1 MQDPEV
7 FDSTNLEIK
16 RFHGTDRAC
25 GRLKCGCWIQTKIS
39 MCEIICLYIYI
50 YICVYIYY
58 ICISVYLY
66 NICVCIYI
74 YVITYM
80 ILHIYPVCWIYE
92 KHTRHWIMFTPENET
107 VHKQYSCLEKINRD
121 FKTYTKYSCFPGWTA
136 CKYKWDQ
143 GTKNPENLWTS
154 W

>member
-1 MQDPEV
+1 
-7 FDSTNLEIK
+7 
-16 RFHGTDRAC
+16 
-25 GRLKCGCWIQTKIS
+25 LKCGCWIQTKIS
-39 MCEIICLYIYI
+39 MCEIICLYIYMYI
-50 YICVYIYY
+50 YIYRHIIY
-58 ICISVYLY
+58 ISVYLY
-66 NICVCIYI
+66 NICISVYLCNICMCIYI

-80 ILHIYPVCWIYE
+80 ILHVYPVCRIYE